1 MIAIAPFPARAARW
15 LARTARALVKF
26 LLVCCCAC
34 GAADGTAA
42 DLKDFEQG
50 ARTYVTGCSWRGGP
64 TDEYQPREPASC
76 YNVFSWLDTA
86 LSDHELADP
95 CDAEHIDN
103 PQLVRPDHGQLWG
116 YFDRDKVDRYKILRF
131 ERLETCPP

>member
-1 MIAIAPFPARAARW
+1 VKR
-15 LARTARALVKF
+15 LLLGLV
-26 LLVCCCAC
+26 LVCGTAC
-34 GAADGTAA
+34 GAADGVPA
-42 DLKDFEQG
+42 DLHNFEES
-50 ARTYVTGCSWRGGP
+50 TKTVLTDCSWRGGP

-86 LSDHELADP
+86 ISDHELADP
-95 CDAEHIDN
+95 CEAQQIEN
-103 PQLVRPDHGQLWG
+103 PQLVRPEHGQLWG